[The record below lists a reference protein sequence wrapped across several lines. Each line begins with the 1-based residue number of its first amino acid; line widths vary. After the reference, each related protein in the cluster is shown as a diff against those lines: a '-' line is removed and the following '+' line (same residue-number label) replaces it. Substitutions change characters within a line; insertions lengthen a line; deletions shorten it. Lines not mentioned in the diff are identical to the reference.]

1 MSVNAN
7 LYGLVSHM
15 VVEITERVN
24 DEAARAATVS
34 RGATA
39 DICPYSSKAGVGR
52 KTCSDVQNELRFC
65 IFA

>member
-1 MSVNAN
+1 
-7 LYGLVSHM
+7 M